1 MGCAVSVKDLI
12 GLAELGILHQIGH
25 GGRSPGEIRLHAE
38 FVDVVLLRACSDHFC
53 ARRKCRFT
61 QGVFGMK
68 VGRYNINLRVFAG
81 LAHFTKNRLAV
92 SYAEPV
98 STTSVARLPTTMP
111 TFGKPATLPSGIT

>member
-1 MGCAVSVKDLI
+1 MI
-12 GLAELGILHQIGH
+12 GTQIFRDPLPSN
-25 GGRSPGEIRLHAE
+25 RSIEHPTQCRTIDDVG
-38 FVDVVLLRACSDHFC
+38 VDFESDNPTLLLRACSDHFC

-81 LAHFTKNRLAV
+81 LAHFTKNRLVV
-92 SYAEPV
+92 SYAVPV